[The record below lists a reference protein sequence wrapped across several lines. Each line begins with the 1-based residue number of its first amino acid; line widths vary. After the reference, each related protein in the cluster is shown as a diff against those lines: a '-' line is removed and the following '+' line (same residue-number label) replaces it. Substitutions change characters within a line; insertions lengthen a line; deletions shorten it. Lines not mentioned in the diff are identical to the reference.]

1 MSWTR
6 WRWSSLRFQSGPGK
20 EPDNFI
26 YHSFP
31 EPKFL
36 VLLRQMLEQ
45 HDKLPD
51 WMVWA
56 RSNRDV
62 SETVVQGC
70 HRVSAFA
77 KLLLGS
83 RRSALS
89 VWIEYAR

>member
-1 MSWTR
+1 MELSQVSIRTGEGTR
-6 WRWSSLRFQSGPGK
+6 QFYLPSS
-20 EPDNFI
+20 
-26 YHSFP
+26 P

-45 HDKLPD
+45 HDSLPD

-83 RRSALS
+83 RRLALS